1 MKTNK
6 ILSVL
11 IIIAF
16 IIIGISK
23 LCFAQDNTK
32 VIIVSPIVGEVIDL
46 LEKEQY
52 NLFSYYSNAEFHAAQ
67 FLKKPDGSIILK
79 AVMKD
84 GSIKETPISKDE
96 FLWTKNLIELKSDT
110 NDEHVKDDITTNGR
124 KFYVK
129 IGSGYA
135 TTFNKMSNTSN
146 VEFRYS
152 LATSTIY
159 EEVESIRTSFG
170 KGFNFQAAI
179 GKKLN
184 ENFSLELSA
193 SYLKSSP
200 IKSTVTFNYIIAD
213 DDVFYYTEKGKAL
226 SFTPTIVFSTKTK
239 KITPFNIKGAPVFI
253 KVTPYLNAGIIL
265 AFISFTS
272 QYEFEGYGDKV
283 FSLRKYTGGEKIT
296 KGSNKGILSTGF
308 KVSLGIATNLSKKLS
323 IFTEVSLTSLTFSP
337 TESEIIEYTI
347 NGQDILLTLT
357 ESERKAVY
365 LDEYTIPVTFDSN
378 GNIVEDVDESSPSKR
393 SRFDVPFGSIG
404 INIGLKYE
412 F

>member
-11 IIIAF
+11 VIIAF

-32 VIIVSPIVGEVIDL
+32 VIIVSPIVGEVIDS
-46 LEKEQY
+46 LEKKQY

-67 FLKKPDGSIILK
+67 FMQKPDGSIILK

-84 GSIKETPISKDE
+84 GGIKETPISKNE
-96 FLWTKNLIELKSDT
+96 FLWARKLIEPKSNTDDDT
-110 NDEHVKDDITTNGR
+110 KDDITTNGR

-159 EEVESIRTSFG
+159 EEVELIRTSFG

-213 DDVFYYTEKGKAL
+213 DDVFYYTEIGKAL
-226 SFTPTIVFSTKTK
+226 CFTPKIVFSSKTK

-272 QYEFEGYGDKV
+272 QFEFEGYGNKV

-296 KGSNKGILSTGF
+296 KGSKKGILSTGF
-308 KVSLGIATNLSKKLS
+308 KASLGIATNLYKKLS

-337 TESEIIEYTI
+337 TESEVIEYTI
-347 NGQDILLTLT
+347 NGQDSLSTLT

-365 LDEYTIPVTFDSN
+365 LDEYTIPMTFDSN

-393 SRFDVPFGSIG
+393 SRFDVPFGSVG